1 MVGMF
6 LILIPY
12 NYIIE
17 ENKGAKMD
25 PPKKKKQQQRAKLL
39 IPQEY
44 RSLIA
49 HSTQDA

>member
-25 PPKKKKQQQRAKLL
+25 PPKKKKNNNREQSYSFPKNTEVL
-39 IPQEY
+39 
-44 RSLIA
+44 
-49 HSTQDA
+49 